1 MAKGRVFQTELSDDD
16 IDELMILADKEITS
30 LTELIEL
37 FDGDTTFDFSNMKRR
52 LQRIKKVRKTLG
64 EIR

>member
-1 MAKGRVFQTELSDDD
+1 MAKGRFFQTELSDDD

-52 LQRIKKVRKTLG
+52 LQRIKNVRKTLG

>member
-16 IDELMILADKEITS
+16 IDELMTLADREILS
-30 LTELIEL
+30 LSSIIDVY
-37 FDGDTTFDFSNMKRR
+37 DGDPEYDCDGLKRR
-52 LQRIKKVRKTLG
+52 LQRIRTVRETLG

>member
-16 IDELMILADKEITS
+16 IDELMILADREILS
-30 LTELIEL
+30 LSSIIDVYDDDPEYDC
-37 FDGDTTFDFSNMKRR
+37 DGLKRR
-52 LQRIKKVRKTLG
+52 LQRIKKVRETLG